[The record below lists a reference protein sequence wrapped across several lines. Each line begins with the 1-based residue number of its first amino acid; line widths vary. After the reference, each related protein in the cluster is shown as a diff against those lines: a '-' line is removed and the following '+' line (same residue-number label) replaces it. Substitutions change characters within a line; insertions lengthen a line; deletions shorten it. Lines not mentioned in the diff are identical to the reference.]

1 MILTFCGLNAT
12 YTITIA
18 KIIFEIIDVYIGNS
32 VIYVIIA
39 YILPIALEITTL
51 IILVLSF
58 NIIEVAYII
67 IEFII
72 KFSKNTI
79 SI

>member
-1 MILTFCGLNAT
+1 MFFIFCGLNAI

-18 KIIFEIIDVYIGNS
+18 KIPFEIIDVYIDNS
-32 VIYVIIA
+32 VTYVIIA

-51 IILVLSF
+51 IILGLNF

-72 KFSKNTI
+72 RFSKNTI

>member
-1 MILTFCGLNAT
+1 MLFMFDGLKAT

-18 KIIFEIIDVYIGNS
+18 KIHFTIIVVYIANF
-32 VIYVIIA
+32 VRYVIIA
-39 YILPIALEITTL
+39 YILPIILDI
-51 IILVLSF
+51 IILVTFGFIF
-58 NIIEVAYII
+58 NIIEVAYKI

-72 KFSKNTI
+72 KFSKNII